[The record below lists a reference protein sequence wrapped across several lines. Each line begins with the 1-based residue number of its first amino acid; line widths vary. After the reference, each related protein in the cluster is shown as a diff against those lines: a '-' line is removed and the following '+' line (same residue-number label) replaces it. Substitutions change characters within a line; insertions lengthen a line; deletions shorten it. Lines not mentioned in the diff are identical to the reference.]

1 MAFSKIC
8 VILLV
13 ISISDIN
20 AQETAEEHENTRM
33 SIYFHPFSLSSVS
46 AIYSTIEI
54 PLNLNNSVIINPSF
68 LYKTNTNLLW
78 LLMYPDGNYF
88 FRLGSGIGLRSFLFG
103 KGEGLYLQAMLGTY
117 YVSKKQ
123 TKYSYI
129 DEEIA
134 LESMDSGYAS
144 DGEIENDREIEKRF
158 FYFDVF
164 SYVGYSWKFS
174 GITIFADIGYG
185 GIPIVYTEKDIFFTL
200 PDINIGI
207 GIPFGTGKIEQKKRG
222 QDKTRVLVYLH
233 PATFLGGLFSTDI
246 KYLSLYSTIEI
257 PFDLGWS
264 LVIRPNFIKEL
275 NMPREFKAGSNFGV
289 RGYINQ
295 KGEGFYCQ
303 NQIGIFYYDAQD
315 LSYEAYSSKNPPELY
330 ESYVEDYKMKSS
342 LWLDIMI
349 NLGYSWKFSNIS
361 IFFDVGIGIGHLD
374 GYSDIFMKSFFLV
387 PDANLGIGIPF

>member
-1 MAFSKIC
+1 
-8 VILLV
+8 
-13 ISISDIN
+13 
-20 AQETAEEHENTRM
+20 M
-33 SIYFHPFSLSSVS
+33 SIYFHPFSLSLFSAS

-54 PLNLNNSVIINPSF
+54 PLNLNNSVIINPNF

-78 LLMYPDGNYF
+78 RLIYPDDNSF

-123 TKYSYI
+123 TKYAYI
-129 DEEIA
+129 YEEIA
-134 LESMDSGYAS
+134 LKSMYSGYAF
-144 DGEIENDREIEKRF
+144 DGEIENNREVEKRF

-164 SYVGYSWKFS
+164 SYVGYSWKFPD
-174 GITIFADIGYG
+174 ITIFADIGYG
-185 GIPIVYTEKDIFFTL
+185 GIPRVYTERDIPFPL

-207 GIPFGTGKIEQKKRG
+207 GIPFGTGKIEQKERG
-222 QDKTRVLVYLH
+222 QDNARVLVYLH
-233 PATFLGGLFSTDI
+233 PATLLGGLYSTDT

-275 NMPREFKAGSNFGV
+275 NRPREFRAGSNFGV
-289 RGYINQ
+289 RSYINQ

-303 NQIGIFYYDAQD
+303 KQIGIFYYDAQD
-315 LSYEAYSSKNPPELY
+315 LSYEAYTSKDPPELY
-330 ESYVEDYKMKSS
+330 DYHVGDYKMKSS
-342 LWLDIMI
+342 LWLDAMI
-349 NLGYSWKFSNIS
+349 NLGYSWKFSSIA